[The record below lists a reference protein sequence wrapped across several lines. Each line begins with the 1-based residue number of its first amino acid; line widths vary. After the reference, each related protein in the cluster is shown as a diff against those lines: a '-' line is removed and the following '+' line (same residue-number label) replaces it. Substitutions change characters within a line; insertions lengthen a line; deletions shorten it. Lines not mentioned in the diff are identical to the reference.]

1 MENKQNKMS
10 EREIQELIKR
20 IEQGKKVRN
29 NNDSSLKEEYK
40 KQTDRNYK
48 DGDRN

>member
-1 MENKQNKMS
+1 MEKKS
-10 EREIQELIKR
+10 EREIKELIKKYEHR
-20 IEQGKKVRN
+20 KVKTGMDKKLYEQY
-29 NNDSSLKEEYK
+29 L